1 MTQPVKRRVVT
12 QRRRRPFIAGIWL
25 VAAGVAVTIVG
36 SLLVLGNQA
45 VQVLAAED
53 RASVSTPLRFEAE
66 EGSYVVLLLPTTV
79 GGGQISGDPVAQLT
93 CDVALADG
101 TTALLRGSRQAT
113 SIETSAGE
121 TVGSFDAVAGPTT
134 VTCDFEGSPDT
145 YGYLVAVAPQRNVLN
160 VLGLVALVG
169 GILAVLAGA
178 VLIVIGVRG
187 RAVIEPA
194 TPGQT

>member
-1 MTQPVKRRVVT
+1 MTKPIRRRVVT

-25 VAAGVAVTIVG
+25 AVAGVALTIVG
-36 SLLVLGNQA
+36 SLLLFGNQA

-79 GGGQISGDPVAQLT
+79 SGGLIGNPVAQLT

-101 TTALLRGSRQAT
+101 TTALLRGSRQSS

-121 TVGSFDAVAGPTT
+121 TVGSFDAVAGSTT
-134 VTCDFEGSPDT
+134 VTCDFTDRRTPLAISWPSHPSATHSTWSALWRWWAASRPCSP
-145 YGYLVAVAPQRNVLN
+145 VWF
-160 VLGLVALVG
+160 
-169 GILAVLAGA
+169 
-178 VLIVIGVRG
+178 
-187 RAVIEPA
+187 
-194 TPGQT
+194 

>member
-1 MTQPVKRRVVT
+1 MTQPVRRRVVT
-12 QRRRRPFIAGIWL
+12 QRRRRPFIAGIRL
-25 VAAGVAVTIVG
+25 AVAGVALTIVG
-36 SLLVLGNQA
+36 SLLLFGNQA

-79 GGGQISGDPVAQLT
+79 SGGLMGNPVAQLT

-101 TTALLRGSRQAT
+101 TTALLRGSRQSS

-121 TVGSFDAVAGPTT
+121 TVGSFDAVAGSTT
-134 VTCDFEGSPDT
+134 VTCDFKGSPDT
-145 YGYLVAVAPQRNVLN
+145 FGYFVAVAPQRNALN
-160 VLGLVALVG
+160 VVGVVALVG
-169 GILAVLAGA
+169 GILAMLAG
-178 VLIVIGVRG
+178 VILIVIGVRG
-187 RAVIEPA
+187 RAVIQPA